1 MCVFVFSI
9 ISMTFEY
16 SNIPIRSPINLP
28 SLRQSK
34 FVFLSKLALA
44 CHAVLTSR
52 IKGHQTYNHDYFVGE
67 ELICELEFTNKYSHN
82 SIEVKSRNKDVTA
95 GHLPET
101 LAAILFQ
108 LRKAWKVYEIQAKIT
123 GKSRRA
129 PEGTWVLGGGME
141 IPCQYTI
148 IEPKIHKKNC
158 RKELRKAQL

>member
-1 MCVFVFSI
+1 M
-9 ISMTFEY
+9 
-16 SNIPIRSPINLP
+16 
-28 SLRQSK
+28 
-34 FVFLSKLALA
+34 ALA
-44 CHAVLTSR
+44 YHAALTSR
-52 IKGHQTYNHDYFVGE
+52 IKGHLAYNHDYFVGE
-67 ELICELEFTNKYSHN
+67 ELICGLEFTNKYSHN

>member
-1 MCVFVFSI
+1 MYIYIYICVCVFVFSI

-82 SIEVKSRNKDVTA
+82 SIEVKSRNKDVTI
-95 GHLPET
+95 GHVPEA
-101 LAAILFQ
+101 LAAIFMST
-108 LRKAWKVYEIQAKIT
+108 RKAWKIDEIHTKIT
-123 GKSRRA
+123 GKSRSV
-129 PEGTWVLGGGME
+129 PEETWVLGG
-141 IPCQYTI
+141 
-148 IEPKIHKKNC
+148 
-158 RKELRKAQL
+158 

>member
-1 MCVFVFSI
+1 MCVCVCVCVFVFSI

-82 SIEVKSRNKDVTA
+82 SI
-95 GHLPET
+95 GHVPEA
-101 LAAILFQ
+101 LAAIFMST
-108 LRKAWKVYEIQAKIT
+108 RKAWKIDEIHTKIT
-123 GKSRRA
+123 GKSRSV
-129 PEGTWVLGGGME
+129 PEETWVLEG
-141 IPCQYTI
+141 
-148 IEPKIHKKNC
+148 
-158 RKELRKAQL
+158 